1 MQDVLAELAQGQAE
15 FDAAA
20 AELAEALGLSP
31 EEAAA
36 TAAEDFAA
44 EGADL
49 GGVVRRAGGAAALE
63 AHPAGVA
70 AGALAAAAAAGGA
83 GAEALRAA
91 LGELEGALGAER
103 GEGEPAPAAVAAGR
117 GGVEACL
124 AAAAALEAAGAP
136 WEGALG
142 ALGGLLAEDLGRNVF
157 HAEGGPRELLR
168 RARRAALGGEA
179 PDWAAAGPL
188 LEVLRLSTVKSEE
201 NKVELLL
208 GGAGDL
214 AAAVLARAP
223 PAAVVRTVCGLLKSV
238 LAADDDRPT
247 PEACQAAFGGAFAKA
262 RQLDKDGATAALL
275 ARLQAPGGD
284 PACAGPLCDAA
295 RRLAVNDEICRA
307 LTDAGAVR
315 TCLDLLAG
323 PGPGGAAPA
332 PALARA
338 ALGLLRQLCG
348 SDHAKE
354 TFVAEGGVQAALAAL
369 AAGGGAPGAAG
380 APSKGVAEQALGLLG
395 AVVLRNPGHAEHF
408 AEQGGFPALAAA
420 LDALPDAAGVQR
432 QGCLLLRNAA
442 ARSAPA
448 RDAAL
453 AAGAEALARRAKRAH
468 PGPCGD
474 VGAAALRDLGLPDY
488 HD

>member
-1 MQDVLAELAQGQAE
+1 MDGRRVEQGE

-20 AELAEALGLSP
+20 AELVEALGLSP
-31 EEAAA
+31 EEAAE

-49 GGVVRRAGGAAALE
+49 SGVVRRAGGAAALE
-63 AHPAGVA
+63 AHPAGLA
-70 AGALAAAAAAGGA
+70 AEALAAAAAEEGA

-103 GEGEPAPAAVAAGR
+103 GEGEPAPAAVAAGK

-142 ALGGLLAEDLGRNVF
+142 ALGGLLAEELGRNVF
-157 HAEGGPRELLR
+157 HAEGGPRDLLR
-168 RARRAALGGEA
+168 RARRAAGGEA
-179 PDWAAAGPL
+179 PDWAAAGAL
-188 LEVLRLSTVKSEE
+188 LETLRLSTVKSEE

-208 GGAGDL
+208 GGVGDL

-223 PAAVVRTVCGLLKSV
+223 PAGVVRTICGILKSV

-247 PEACQAAFGGAFAKA
+247 PEACQATFGGAFAKA

-275 ARLQAPGGD
+275 ARLQAPGRD
-284 PACAGPLCDAA
+284 PASAGPLCDAT
-295 RRLAVNDEICRA
+295 RRLAVNDEICRT

-315 TCLDLLAG
+315 TCLDLLAE
-323 PGPGGAAPA
+323 PGAGEPAAA
-332 PALARA
+332 PALAKA

-354 TFVAEGGVQAALAAL
+354 MFVAEGGVQAALAAL
-369 AAGGGAPGAAG
+369 AAGGGGSGAAG
-380 APSKGVAEQALGLLG
+380 GGSKGVVEQALGLLG
-395 AVVLRNPGHAEHF
+395 AVVLRNPGHAEYF
-408 AEQGGFPALAAA
+408 AEKGGFPALAAA

-432 QGCLLLRNAA
+432 QGCMLLRNAVVRSGA
-442 ARSAPA
+442 ARE
-448 RDAAL
+448 AAL

-474 VGAAALRDLGLPDY
+474 VGAAALRDLGFADY
-488 HD
+488 ND